1 MIAALA
7 FGPAQIL
14 ASGRSLRRARFESRS
29 TLPLSAT
36 CLVANGVREQLAHL
50 LAAELDVELVEP
62 AIPGP
67 GERRTLLEGATVRR
81 VRGRLCDGFV
91 IIRPADARRLV
102 ALAFKEPQR
111 SESASLSEIERS
123 TLERI
128 VAALVP
134 LCTSLCGALGPVTRE
149 SSERAACDL
158 TTYFEVRT
166 TGTQRVAIGFALTSD
181 PLEQVG
187 ERLSLDDLADVE
199 LEGAVEF
206 ASGSLGVR
214 GFTRLAEGATLK
226 LETPLGAA
234 GLLRFGEVVFGRGAC
249 GLRDGRTALVFEDPG
264 GKTAA

>member
-7 FGPAQIL
+7 FGPPL
-14 ASGRSLRRARFESRS
+14 ALADGRSLRQARFACRS
-29 TLPLSAT
+29 TLPLSAA
-36 CLVANGVREQLAHL
+36 CLVANGVREQLGRL
-50 LAAELDVELVEP
+50 LAAELEVELLEP

-67 GERRTLLEGATVRR
+67 GERRVLLENAFVRR

-91 IIRPADARRLV
+91 IVRPADARRLA

-111 SESASLSEIERS
+111 PESASLSEIEQA

-128 VAALVP
+128 VGALVP
-134 LCTSLCGALGPVTRE
+134 LCASLCGTLGPVTRE

-166 TGTQRVAIGFALTSD
+166 TGAQRAAIGFALTCD

-187 ERLSLDDLADVE
+187 ERLGLEDLADVE

-206 ASGSLGVR
+206 ACGTLGVR
-214 GFTRLAEGATLK
+214 GFSRLAEGSTLK

-249 GLRDGRTALVFEDPG
+249 GLRDGRSALVFEADG
-264 GKTAA
+264 GKPAA

>member
-1 MIAALA
+1 MIAALT
-7 FGPAQIL
+7 FGPPL
-14 ASGRSLRRARFESRS
+14 MLDGRRSLRTARFQSRS
-29 TLPLSAT
+29 SLPLSAS
-36 CLVANGVREQLAHL
+36 CLVANGVREQLVRL
-50 LAAELDVELVEP
+50 LAAEIDVELVEP

-67 GERRTLLEGATVRR
+67 AERRILLEGAMVRR

-91 IIRPADARRLV
+91 ILRPADARHLA

-111 SESASLSEIERS
+111 SESAPLSEIERT

-128 VAALVP
+128 VGSLVP
-134 LCTSLCGALGPVTRE
+134 LCASLCGALGPVTLE

-166 TGTQRVAIGFALTSD
+166 TGAQRAAIGFALTRD

-187 ERLSLDDLADVE
+187 ERLSLEDLADVE
-199 LEGAVEF
+199 LEGTVEF
-206 ASGSLGVR
+206 ASGSLGVP
-214 GFTRLAEGATLK
+214 GFSRLAEGTTLK

-249 GLRDGRTALVFEDPG
+249 GLRDGRSTLVFESDG
-264 GKTAA
+264 RAA